1 MSRTVLPP
9 VRYDTAYIERRR
21 VGWDAYID
29 VRGNRYRVTP
39 KQEATEEKRAPAQE
53 DWAAYRS

>member
-1 MSRTVLPP
+1 VLPP